1 MGFHKRYI
9 DNNQVLEIYRN
20 KGIEGV
26 CDWYTKGVDA
36 LITETGLASDISD
49 LVNRNMDNE
58 ARWNTAADMTGYELS
73 TRTNK

>member
-36 LITETGLASDISD
+36 LITETGLASDVQNLIGTEDDWNKMSEMISQASMKT
-49 LVNRNMDNE
+49 VFN
-58 ARWNTAADMTGYELS
+58 
-73 TRTNK
+73 